1 MKKEYLIKDIEAL
14 TEYEVLQM
22 DHEVIEVN
30 KHQVYFVDFE
40 GYFGFSALVFRAG
53 AHLYYAN
60 DYELHHKGK
69 THEELKKWYKD
80 TLPNILYS
88 DEMIAAPIKDY
99 HDGENKDYYLY
110 NYYPQMC
117 IDKVSAFNIFHND
130 AERDAFEK
138 KTKDMYYSKI
148 GFFYTRDKAFIN
160 RLEELYKIAQESKKG
175 SSDNYDY
182 WVDAFKYEM
191 FNHEYAI
198 SWEPDTATLSA
209 FGLPYEV
216 GYQYENNDYSKGLD
230 YLFDALKFSD
240 IQRKAYRDARSYV
253 LSHSNY

>member
-1 MKKEYLIKDIEAL
+1 MDKEYLIKDIEAL
-14 TEYEVLQM
+14 TLEEVEAM
-22 DHEVIEVN
+22 DHIKIEIN
-30 KHQVYFVDFE
+30 GHDVYMVDFK

-53 AHLYYAN
+53 HHLYYAN

-69 THEELKKWYKD
+69 SREEIKKLYED
-80 TLPNILYS
+80 TLPNKLYS

-117 IDKVSAFNIFHND
+117 SDKVSAFNIFHND
-130 AERDAFEK
+130 TERAAFEK
-138 KTKDMYYSKI
+138 KIKDMYYSKI
-148 GFFYTRDKAFIN
+148 GFFYTRDKTFID
-160 RLEELYKIAQESKKG
+160 RLNELYQIAQKSKKG
-175 SSDNYDY
+175 SLDNYDY
-182 WVDAFKYEM
+182 WLDAFKYEM

-198 SWEPDTATLSA
+198 SWEPDTSTLSA

-240 IQRKAYRDARSYV
+240 MQRKAYRDARSYV
-253 LSHSNY
+253 LNHSNY